1 MAANRNSRYYSQ
13 SYEPVDNPGHP
24 ENLGHPETSHQPDG
38 SGYQDYETYRGFK
51 TVADLD
57 IAEPAAG
64 LPPRQPKG
72 INRKKWFIIG
82 GVAAACI
89 IIGLAVGLGV
99 GLTQNKDVPY
109 DYTPVKGD
117 LKVTDSR
124 PFSRG
129 GATRADPAKTDDGNG
144 AGKDEYTY
152 YDGPATNFPNATTE
166 WISFED
172 MWAGNLHFLKNSCHA
187 NGHGKNQKYVI
198 LHMKCD
204 DQTN

>member
-38 SGYQDYETYRGFK
+38 SASYQDYETYRGFK
-51 TVADLD
+51 TVSDID

-64 LPPRQPKG
+64 LPPRNKKG
-72 INRKKWFIIG
+72 INKKKWFIIG
-82 GVAAACI
+82 GVAAACV

-99 GLTQNKDVPY
+99 GLTQKKDVPY
-109 DYTPVKGD
+109 DYVPVKGD

-124 PFSRG
+124 AFTRG
-129 GATRADPAKTDDGNG
+129 GATHADPAKTDDGNG

-152 YDGPATNFPNATTE
+152 YQGDYTNFPNATTE

-172 MWAGNLHFLKNSCHA
+172 MWAGNHHFFKTSCHA
-187 NGHGKNQKYVI
+187 NGFGKNQK
-198 LHMKCD
+198 
-204 DQTN
+204 